1 MSGMD
6 DQKVFNLLDATAS
19 IDGLCC
25 CVQVLTIGATNLAQ
39 ELDQALLRPG
49 RFEVGFWCFEQLTKL
64 HVTFICQNV
73 ASAVWRPPCI
83 NVQITPLLTMFR
95 SSMCS
100 RHSSTTL
107 LPLLPVAAR
116 LAPAASALQLARS
129 QSLRSDTQEDC
140 EASAA
145 AQSACSGAQCRLPQ
159 GYVSLFSIPL
169 LQAASFSLSQVV
181 YEIPSPGPTARLRG
195 VDSEPRKERELRPQQ
210 ASTGPIFS
218 MC

>member
-1 MSGMD
+1 
-6 DQKVFNLLDATAS
+6 
-19 IDGLCC
+19 
-25 CVQVLTIGATNLAQ
+25 VLRTTHQ
-39 ELDQALLRPG
+39 
-49 RFEVGFWCFEQLTKL
+49 L

-83 NVQITPLLTMFR
+83 HVQITPLVTIFR

-116 LAPAASALQLARS
+116 LAPAALALQLAKS
-129 QSLRSDTQEDC
+129 QSLRGDIQEDF

-145 AQSACSGAQCRLPQ
+145 AQAACSGARCRPPQ
-159 GYVSLFSIPL
+159 GYVDLGIIPL
-169 LQAASFSLSQVV
+169 LRAASFSLSQVV

-195 VDSEPRKERELRPQQ
+195 VNSEPHKER
-210 ASTGPIFS
+210 
-218 MC
+218 C